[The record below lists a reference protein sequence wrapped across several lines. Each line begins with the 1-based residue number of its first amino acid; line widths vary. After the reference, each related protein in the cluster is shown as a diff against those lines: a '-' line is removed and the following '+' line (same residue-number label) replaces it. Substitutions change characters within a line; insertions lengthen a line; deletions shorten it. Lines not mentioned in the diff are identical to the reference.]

1 MIIQN
6 ASTVSMGLIPEK
18 RTGRQE
24 VRQAIASQ
32 FWGQTSTGPRSLS
45 GCSGLLPCEPPPLAQ
60 SAPSGLAR
68 AQQLLAWQAC
78 ALPFLP
84 GLNGDRAGA
93 VRQWHH

>member
-1 MIIQN
+1 
-6 ASTVSMGLIPEK
+6 MGLIPEK

-60 SAPSGLAR
+60 AAPSGLAR

-84 GLNGDRAGA
+84 GLNGDQAGA
-93 VRQWHH
+93 VRQWHQELLGLAPV